1 MEKPYTIPIPL
12 VSADFTIALFPLQPR
27 HDLRTLISRVSPSTP
42 SPSKMV
48 HKVFS
53 I

>member
-1 MEKPYTIPIPL
+1 MGKPDTVPIPL
-12 VSADFTIALFPLQPR
+12 ASADFTIALFPLQPR

-42 SPSKMV
+42 SLSKMV
-48 HKVFS
+48 HKVFA